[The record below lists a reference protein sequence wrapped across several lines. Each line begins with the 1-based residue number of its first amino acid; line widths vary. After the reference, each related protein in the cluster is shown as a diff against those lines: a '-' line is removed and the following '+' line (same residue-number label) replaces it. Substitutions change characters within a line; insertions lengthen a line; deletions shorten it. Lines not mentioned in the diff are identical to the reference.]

1 MPNYIVCVFIKI
13 LFLHIAKTY
22 IFVSMFKQINSHL
35 SKPFPIIDSARSR
48 IIMPISFGFFVFAF
62 LFIFK
67 PFGISTEENVLLIT
81 LGYGAITMI
90 ISFANN
96 IVFYFLFSKLK
107 IGNNYTLKHNL
118 YISLWFLFTIGLAN
132 WIYANYI
139 LNSDELNASLFV
151 YILYTVAVGIF
162 PMIIGG
168 YFTERKLN
176 KQNNKTA
183 ETINTKIDND
193 IIEIKDTNFEF
204 ISELTDDRLI
214 INSRDLICIKSD
226 GNYCEFYF
234 QYNKEIK
241 RKILRYTMK
250 MALEIVTNHPKII
263 RCHRSFFINIEK
275 IAKVSGTARN
285 LSLHIDN
292 LEFSIPISR
301 ANEQLVTKAI
311 SHIHKNIVN

>member
-1 MPNYIVCVFIKI
+1 MR
-13 LFLHIAKTY
+13 IAKTH
-22 IFVSMFKQINSHL
+22 IFAAMIKQINSYL
-35 SKPFPIIDSARSR
+35 NKPFPSIDSTRSR

-67 PFGISTEENVLLIT
+67 PFGISTEDDALVIT

-90 ISFANN
+90 ISFINN
-96 IVFYFLFSKLK
+96 TISYYLFSTLK
-107 IGNNYTLKHNL
+107 IDNNFTLRHNL
-118 YISLWFLFTIGLAN
+118 YISIWFLFTIGLAN
-132 WIYANYI
+132 WAYANYI
-139 LNSDELNASLFV
+139 LESDGLNASLFV
-151 YILYTVAVGIF
+151 YILYTVAVGMF
-162 PMIIGG
+162 PMTIGA

-176 KQNNKTA
+176 KKNKETA

-234 QYNKEIK
+234 NNNSEIK
-241 RKILRYTMK
+241 RKILRFTMK
-250 MALEIVTNHPKII
+250 MASEVVKNNTKII
-263 RCHRSFFINIEK
+263 RCHRSFFTNAEK
-275 IAKVSGTARN
+275 VSKVSGTARN

-292 LEFSIPISR
+292 IEFTIPVSR
-301 ANEQLVTKAI
+301 TNEQLVTKAI
-311 SHIHKNIVN
+311 HNIHNK